1 MTDAQIDRI
10 VDEIRILRE
19 CNIDTKN
26 QLVELTTRFEAVDS
40 ERRRHADVDADIRAA
55 YRIAKWVAVAVGTSI
70 LAACTAGFLAAVKF
84 LIGSR

>member
-26 QLVELTTRFEAVDS
+26 QLVALTIRFETVDS
-40 ERRRHADVDADIRAA
+40 ERRRHADIDADIRAA
-55 YRIAKWVAVAVGTSI
+55 YRIAKWIAIAVGTSV

-84 LIGSR
+84 LMG

>member
-1 MTDAQIDRI
+1 MTESQIDRI
-10 VDEIRILRE
+10 VTEIQILRE

-26 QLVELTTRFEAVDS
+26 QLVALATRFDAVDS
-40 ERRRHADVDADIRAA
+40 ERRRHAEIDADIRAA

-84 LIGSR
+84 LIGGH